1 MTDTVSFVAALLIAG
16 IVAFLIQLGE
26 LYFTKYPNTIELFI
40 KKTSKIYAYSFMYG
54 IAGVI
59 LMLILLLFVDVQV
72 LAADNPLG
80 NIYLQALLVGLT
92 VKGLLEINFFSF
104 RVGSQSVPAGLKT
117 VTQIFEPYFTK
128 QLDLEE
134 YNYSKEY
141 VDQRA
146 ATYPDLEKIKK
157 SIRDNAH
164 AGINDQDFQVF
175 LIDLGRNETA
185 SEALR
190 FYLERFGKKNFDRV
204 FP

>member
-1 MTDTVSFVAALLIAG
+1 MTDPVSFVAAPLIAG
-16 IVAFLIQLGE
+16 IVAFLVQLGE

-54 IAGVI
+54 IAGVV
-59 LMLILLLFVDVQV
+59 LMLIMLFFVDVQV
-72 LAADNPLG
+72 LATDTPFS
-80 NIYLQALLVGLT
+80 NIYIQAVLVGLT

-117 VTQIFEPYFTK
+117 LTQIFDPYFSK

-146 ATYPDLEKIKK
+146 AKYQELDKIQK
-157 SIRDNAH
+157 SIKDNAH
-164 AGINDQDFQVF
+164 AGLNDQDFQVF
-175 LIDLGRNETA
+175 LIDLSRNETP